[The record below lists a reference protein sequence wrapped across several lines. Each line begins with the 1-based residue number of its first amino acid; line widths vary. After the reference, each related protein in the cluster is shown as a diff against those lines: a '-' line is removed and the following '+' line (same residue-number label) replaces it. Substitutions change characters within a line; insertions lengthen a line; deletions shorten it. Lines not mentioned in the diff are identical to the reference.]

1 MNLRPFGACLAG
13 TALAVLAA
21 GAPFSAPR
29 AQDQSNPLLNPGS
42 DVMSQEAPAVFT
54 AKFETTKGDILIEV
68 HRAWA
73 PQGADRFYNL
83 VQHGFYAECRF
94 FRVVAEFMAQI
105 GIHGDPAVTRA
116 WMRANLLDDP
126 VKQSNTRGFVTY
138 AKSAAPNSRTTQ
150 IFINY
155 GDNSSLDRQGFA
167 PFGKVVKG
175 MDVVDA
181 LYAGYGEAAPRGSG
195 PDQMQ
200 VMLQGNAYLAEGF
213 PKLDYVKACS
223 ILNEGPPTPD
233 K

>member
-1 MNLRPFGACLAG
+1 MSLRAFGACSMG
-13 TALAVLAA
+13 VALAVFAA
-21 GAPFSAPR
+21 GAPFSTPQ
-29 AQDQSNPLLNPGS
+29 AQDQSNLLLNPGS
-42 DVMSQEAPAVFT
+42 EAMNREAPAVFT

-68 HRAWA
+68 HREWA
-73 PQGADRFYNL
+73 PRGADRFYNL
-83 VQHGFYAECRF
+83 VSHGFYNECRF

-126 VKQSNTRGFVTY
+126 VKQSNTRGLVTY

-150 IFINY
+150 IFFNY

-175 MDVVDA
+175 MEAVDA

-200 VMLQGNAYLAEGF
+200 LMLQGNVYLAQGF
-213 PKLDYVKACS
+213 PKLDYVKTCS
-223 ILNEGPPTPD
+223 ILSEGPYTPE

>member
-1 MNLRPFGACLAG
+1 MKPRPCGASLAAL
-13 TALAVLAA
+13 ALAVLVAA
-21 GAPFSAPR
+21 VSLTVAR
-29 AQDQSNPLLNPGS
+29 AQDPGNSLLNPAGAEIN
-42 DVMSQEAPAVFT
+42 QQAPPVFT

-68 HRAWA
+68 HREWA
-73 PQGADRFYNL
+73 PRGADRFYNL
-83 VQHGFYAECRF
+83 VLHGFYAECRF
-94 FRVVAEFMAQI
+94 FRVVADFMAQI
-105 GIHGDPAVTRA
+105 GIHGDPAVTKA

-150 IFINY
+150 IFFNF
-155 GDNSSLDRQGFA
+155 GDNANLDRQGFA

-200 VMLQGNAYLAEGF
+200 LMLQGNAYLVEGF

-223 ILNEGPPTPD
+223 IHGEGPYQPG